1 MSTSLPLDHSGLA
14 VLPKDECL
22 RRLRE
27 ARVGRV
33 AFIEQG
39 EPVIL
44 PVNHGMDGD
53 AVVFLTAPGSKLL
66 AAEDEMPVAFEVDGY
81 DSDRRAGWSV
91 LVRGSATIVEEQAAV
106 KRLIALGVS
115 PWADLAERKHWVRI
129 KAYSLTGREVV
140 HPAR

>member
-91 LVRGSATIVEEQAAV
+91 LVRGSATIVDEQADV

-115 PWADLAERKHWVRI
+115 PWADLAERAHWVRI